1 MIPLTLEQVAR
12 ATGGALGGGADPAAV
27 VRGISTDTRAV
38 ALLAGVPSATTADL
52 PNRSAIDWAAPGPY
66 PTRTKA
72 EALKLCEPVAV
83 APTRKSAW
91 RDDAAMLAW
100 LSSL

>member
-1 MIPLTLEQVAR
+1 ITIRM
-12 ATGGALGGGADPAAV
+12 
-27 VRGISTDTRAV
+27 
-38 ALLAGVPSATTADL
+38 
-52 PNRSAIDWAAPGPY
+52 
-66 PTRTKA
+66 KA